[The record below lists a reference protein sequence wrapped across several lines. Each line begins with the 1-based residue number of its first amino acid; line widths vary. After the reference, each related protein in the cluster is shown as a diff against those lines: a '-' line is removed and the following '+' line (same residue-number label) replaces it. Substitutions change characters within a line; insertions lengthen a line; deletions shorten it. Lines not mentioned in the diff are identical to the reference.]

1 MRLSPSAKASRGIWS
16 GAGLLILLSA
26 FPVFGSTI
34 TVTNTNDSGPGSL
47 RNAIATAADGDT
59 IDFSLA
65 YPATIT
71 VGTPLAIES
80 STSKTLTING
90 PGASLLA
97 ISGGNA
103 VSVFVVQPLGGLGGA
118 MTVTISG
125 LTIERGS
132 SVVGGG
138 LFNGGRL
145 TLNRCTIAG
154 NSLGNQLGGGI
165 FNAGTLIVRASTVKA
180 NNPSTTQST
189 SDTDTARAMTHSPF
203 RLNGN
208 AIGRDLFGRA
218 AVWRGNVTAGIQTEN
233 VRQNGHKGLDESGRR
248 RFRPAPST
256 GKFPKEIPAL
266 STMRPR
272 AR

>member
-1 MRLSPSAKASRGIWS
+1 
-16 GAGLLILLSA
+16 
-26 FPVFGSTI
+26 VFGSTI

-59 IDFSLA
+59 IDFSLP

-125 LTIERGS
+125 PYQGDETITCLIPGHEQPGEE
-132 SVVGGG
+132 V
-138 LFNGGRL
+138 
-145 TLNRCTIAG
+145 IADELEVT
-154 NSLGNQLGGGI
+154 NDDFQ
-165 FNAGTLIVRASTVKA
+165 FRYAGVCGFA
-180 NNPSTTQST
+180 
-189 SDTDTARAMTHSPF
+189 ARF
-203 RLNGN
+203 
-208 AIGRDLFGRA
+208 DY
-218 AVWRGNVTAGIQTEN
+218 
-233 VRQNGHKGLDESGRR
+233 SG
-248 RFRPAPST
+248 
-256 GKFPKEIPAL
+256 EAL
-266 STMRPR
+266 RNL
-272 AR
+272 